1 LQNNSYKSIKY
12 ALEKRTATIVKPA
25 EDAVQAY
32 ESDKYFPVSLGNIG
46 RSDMP
51 PLGSPLDM
59 SAIKAS
65 YMVSLKENL
74 STLEGL
80 QSEVEFGFAEPRT
93 FEELRR
99 LAHVHAGNAATF
111 GFSALGEAA
120 RAMDVHLSDAEKAPD
135 LLPSSLR
142 LGGRSFKLPAKVTR
156 SSNPDR
162 VQPAVSS
169 AASG

>member
-1 LQNNSYKSIKY
+1 
-12 ALEKRTATIVKPA
+12 
-25 EDAVQAY
+25 
-32 ESDKYFPVSLGNIG
+32 
-46 RSDMP
+46 MP
-51 PLGSPLDM
+51 PLDSLLDM

-93 FEELRR
+93 FEELRH

-120 RAMDVHLSDAEKAPD
+120 RAMDVHLSDAENAPD
-135 LLPSSLR
+135 LLPSL
-142 LGGRSFKLPAKVTR
+142 V
-156 SSNPDR
+156 
-162 VQPAVSS
+162 
-169 AASG
+169 AAWRAQLQIACQGYEILEP